1 MFFHPVD
8 FAFLGFLAISVAV
21 ITLFW
26 GGCAHLNKTTGL
38 SSLSILNICKQRLD
52 VIFSRRMF
60 SLFWGWSRRW
70 GCSCNKVFDFRCR
83 SCNSFLLIF
92 LLSKALKMIGSFYP
106 FPFPFGDAPFMSWSS
121 DCIQVDHV
129 WLIKTWFQGGNWDFN
144 FRLFW
149 CRMSTMQW
157 CWILGLV

>member
-1 MFFHPVD
+1 
-8 FAFLGFLAISVAV
+8 LAISVAV

-26 GGCAHLNKTTGL
+26 GGCTHLNKTTGL

-92 LLSKALKMIGSFYP
+92 LLSKALKKIGSFSSFSFSFSFWWCPLYELKL
-106 FPFPFGDAPFMSWSS
+106 GLYSSWS
-121 DCIQVDHV
+121 C
-129 WLIKTWFQGGNWDFN
+129 LIDKNMVPRGE
-144 FRLFW
+144 
-149 CRMSTMQW
+149 
-157 CWILGLV
+157 LGF